1 MRRRWGSVRALK
13 ETADPGANVDC
24 NRMLSIRHKAIAG
37 IAGMTISL
45 CVAAQTPQ
53 AAIARQSSRA
63 VGSRT
68 VPLVS
73 DVCPQVRAG
82 DWISLDWNPIFDPEW
97 PVTGLRYVRLRFSLL
112 DDDGVHFQPQGAR
125 AIGGEVSR
133 VRVVPMAN
141 GFYHAEFV
149 ISKGIAP
156 GVYRLT
162 QAAVRAKFE
171 RDYTGQPPQ
180 MTVSPV
186 DSRYCITVVAPLQS
200 QQGGD

>member
-1 MRRRWGSVRALK
+1 M
-13 ETADPGANVDC
+13 DC
-24 NRMLSIRHKAIAG
+24 NRKLSILSKAIVG
-37 IAGMTISL
+37 IVGMAFSL

-53 AAIARQSSRA
+53 AAISASSPRVA
-63 VGSRT
+63 GSRT

-73 DVCPQVRAG
+73 DMCPQVRAG
-82 DWISLDWNPIFDPEW
+82 DWISLDWNPLFDPEW
-97 PVTGLRYVRLRFSLL
+97 PVTGLRYMRLRFSLL

-125 AIGGEVSR
+125 VLGGEVSR

-162 QAAVRAKFE
+162 QTAVRAKVE

-200 QQGGD
+200 QRGGD